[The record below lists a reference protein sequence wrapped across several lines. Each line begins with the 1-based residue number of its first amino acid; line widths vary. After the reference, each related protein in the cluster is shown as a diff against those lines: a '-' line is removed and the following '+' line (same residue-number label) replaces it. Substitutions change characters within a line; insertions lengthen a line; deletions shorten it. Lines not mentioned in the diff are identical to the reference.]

1 MKDELLD
8 LLNDLEQYMDDRA
21 DIADGNSGHS
31 VANTEMVLLL
41 RIQEAIAQVKK
52 PSKFEIFVKTYI
64 SDWEDGMGATY
75 TRYLLA
81 KKLTQ

>member
-21 DIADGNSGHS
+21 DIADGNSGPP

-41 RIQEAIAQVKK
+41 RIQEAIIQIEK
-52 PSKFEIFVKTYI
+52 E
-64 SDWEDGMGATY
+64 
-75 TRYLLA
+75 
-81 KKLTQ
+81 